1 MLPLEDQ
8 DLMFQTIAFTDRVM
22 VLMVILLMIA
32 LSIVLWNTGVL
43 GGIRRYNEF
52 GVRLAMGEEKK
63 HIYRTLLG
71 EALLIGVIGSVVGT
85 AMGGALTLYLQQ
97 YGIDY
102 SSMRGNVNRMGWPVR
117 AL

>member
-1 MLPLEDQ
+1 MLQLEYRY
-8 DLMFQTIAFTDRVM
+8 LMFQSTAFTDRVM
-22 VLMVILLMIA
+22 VLIVILLMIA
-32 LSIVLWNTGVL
+32 LAIVLWNTGVL

-71 EALLIGVIGSVVGT
+71 ESLLIGVIGSVVGT
-85 AMGGALTLYLQQ
+85 AMGVALTLYLQQ
-97 YGIDY
+97 YGVDY
-102 SSMRGNVNRMGWPVR
+102 SAMRGNVNRMGWPVR